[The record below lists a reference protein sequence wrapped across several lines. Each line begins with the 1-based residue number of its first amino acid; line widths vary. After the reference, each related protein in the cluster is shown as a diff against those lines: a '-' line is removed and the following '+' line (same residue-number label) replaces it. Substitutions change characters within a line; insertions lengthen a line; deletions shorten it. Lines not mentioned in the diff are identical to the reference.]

1 MNHLQF
7 KIQIKGITNP
17 PVWRRVLVPASFTF
31 AQFHQV
37 IQRAFGWENAHLY
50 SFSPSGYG
58 SFPVIEASS
67 SSSIG
72 GAKSLNAE
80 KTKLYKELLREKQT
94 YTYIYDFG
102 DDWIHQITLE
112 KKVSDE
118 QITTPQILAG
128 KGTCPPEDC
137 GGPWGY
143 EHLKEVLNDPKDPEH
158 EEMKDWLGLEPDE
171 EWNLDDFSLRR
182 EQLLTFNDRSNF

>member
-7 KIQIKGITNP
+7 KIQIKGITKP

-37 IQRAFGWENAHLY
+37 IQCAFGWENAHLY

-143 EHLKEVLNDPKDPEH
+143 EHLKEVLNDPKNPEH
-158 EEMKDWLGLEPDE
+158 EEMKEWLGLEPDE